1 MKQNN
6 AAGTASNELLRVA
19 EGSTFIGKNRTTSR
33 ELRRKREREAKRE
46 RIRDLKEQKSRGI
59 EAQ

>member
-19 EGSTFIGKNRTTSR
+19 EGSTFIGKNQTTGR
-33 ELRRKREREAKRE
+33 ELRRQRERQAKRE
-46 RIRDLKEQKSRGI
+46 RIRALKERKRRGI